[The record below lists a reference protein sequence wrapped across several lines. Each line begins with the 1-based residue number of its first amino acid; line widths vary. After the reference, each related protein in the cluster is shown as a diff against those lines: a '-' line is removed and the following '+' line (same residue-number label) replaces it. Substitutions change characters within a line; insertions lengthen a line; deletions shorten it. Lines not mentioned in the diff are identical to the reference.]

1 MALPALPAWAGIKLF
16 LKSKKFIIGLI
27 VIALIGAVGFG
38 TYKFLNRQVDDK
50 VELAV
55 GKANDDATIQTYE
68 TQGQIDTRTIIIDAQ
83 MDRLREQTI
92 RDYSNVQN
100 QIQFAPADQKAAP
113 VPPLI
118 IDTLNSLDRLRND
131 REDKGGVPEP
141 DVPAG

>member
-131 REDKGGVPEP
+131 RENKGGVPEP

>member
-50 VELAV
+50 VELSV
-55 GKANDDATIQTYE
+55 DKANNDATIQTYE

-83 MDRLREQTI
+83 MDRLRDQTI

-131 REDKGGVPEP
+131 REDKGGVPQS